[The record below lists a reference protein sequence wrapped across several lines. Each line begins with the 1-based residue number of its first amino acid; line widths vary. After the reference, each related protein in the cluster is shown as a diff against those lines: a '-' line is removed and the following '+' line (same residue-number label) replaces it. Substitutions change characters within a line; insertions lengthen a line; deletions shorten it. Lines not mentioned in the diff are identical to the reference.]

1 MSTVGAEKGVTT
13 GRSRR
18 CGWFDAALLKRSA
31 QVNGLSGLC
40 ITKLDV
46 LDGLS
51 ELLLCTGYELDGE
64 KIDLLPMGAED
75 IARCKP
81 IYETL
86 PGWSDT
92 TVGVTDYAKLPEAAR
107 RYLERIAEVTGV
119 PIHVISTSPDRDHTI
134 MMQHPYAAS

>member
-46 LDGLS
+46 LDGLK
-51 ELLLCTGYELDGE
+51 ELMLCIGYELDGQT
-64 KIDLLPMGAED
+64 IDILPMGADE

-81 IYETL
+81 IYEVI
-86 PGWSDT
+86 PGWTET
-92 TVGVTDYAKLPEAAR
+92 TVGVTEMDQLPATAR
-107 RYLERIAEVTGV
+107 RYIERIAEVTAV
-119 PIHVISTSPDRDHTI
+119 PVHVVSTSPDRDHTI
-134 MMQHPYAAS
+134 LLHNPFAT